1 MLSASDL
8 MTRSSVQQS
17 LDWLSGHAD
26 QTVYDAIT
34 ICEIPA
40 PTFQEAERG
49 AWVERQFRALGLTD
63 VDTDEVGNVYGRRPG
78 RGGGGSILLAAHLD
92 TVFPAGTPIAVRR
105 AYNRLYA
112 PGLVD
117 NSIAVASLLA
127 LARALSAT
135 HVKTNGDIWLVA
147 TVGEEGLGNLRGIRM
162 ACDRLGDR
170 VAAVVAVEGQ
180 GLGRVYTGVIGSRRY
195 KMTVRAPGGHSWGDF
210 GARSAIHE
218 LFKLGAAIASLE
230 VPSTPKVSYNIGV
243 IGGGTSV
250 NTIAEEAHCLLDM
263 RSGDPS
269 ALADIERRVM
279 ALVEEARQRP
289 DVVVE
294 TQLIGDR
301 PAGSIPQDH
310 PLIQAGVGALTAL
323 GASEAGFPII
333 FTEGSTDANI
343 PLSRGIPAT
352 CIAITTGGG
361 THTLGEFLDPEPV
374 ALGLKQL
381 ALLTLSVTG
390 VA

>member
-1 MLSASDL
+1 MVSTADL
-8 MTRSSVQQS
+8 MVRRSVQNA
-17 LDWLSGHAD
+17 LDWLAAHAD
-26 QTVYDAIT
+26 DTVYEAIT

-40 PTFQEAERG
+40 PTFHEAERG
-49 AWVERQFRALGLTD
+49 AWVAQQFQALGLAD

-78 RGGGGSILLAAHLD
+78 ARGGPGILLAAHLD

-117 NSIAVASLLA
+117 NSIAVAALLA
-127 LARALSAT
+127 LARALDAAQVAT
-135 HVKTNGDIWLVA
+135 DGDIWLVA
-147 TVGEEGLGNLRGIRM
+147 TVGEEGLGNLRGIRA
-162 ACDRLGDR
+162 ACDRLGER
-170 VAAVVAVEGQ
+170 VAAAVAVEGQ
-180 GLGRVYTGVIGSRRY
+180 GLGRVYTGAIGSRRY
-195 KMTVRAPGGHSWGDF
+195 KITVRAPGGHSWGDF

-218 LFKLGAAIASLE
+218 LFKLGAAIACLE
-230 VPSTPKVSYNIGV
+230 VPTSPKVSYNIGV

-263 RSGDPS
+263 RSGDPL
-269 ALADIERRVM
+269 ALADIEARIM
-279 ALVEEARQRP
+279 ALVEEARATP

-301 PAGSIPQDH
+301 PAGSLPEDH
-310 PLIQAGVGALTAL
+310 PLIQAAVGALKAL
-323 GASEAGFPII
+323 GADDLGFPII

-343 PLSRGIPAT
+343 PLSRNIPAT

-390 VA
+390 AA

>member
-1 MLSASDL
+1 MVSAADL
-8 MTRSSVQQS
+8 MARRPVQHA
-17 LDWLSGHAD
+17 LDWLSAHAD
-26 QTVYDAIT
+26 QTVDEAVT

-40 PTFQEAERG
+40 PTFQEGERG
-49 AWVERQFRALGLTD
+49 AWMERQFRALGLAD
-63 VDTDEVGNVYGRRPG
+63 VDMDEVGNVYGRRPG
-78 RGGGGSILLAAHLD
+78 KGGGESILLAAHLD

-127 LARALSAT
+127 LARALDAARVAT
-135 HVKTNGDIWLVA
+135 SGDIWLVA
-147 TVGEEGLGNLRGIRM
+147 TVGEEGLGNLRGIRA
-162 ACDRLGDR
+162 ACDRLGQR

-180 GLGRVYTGVIGSRRY
+180 GLGRVYTGAIGSRRY
-195 KMTVRAPGGHSWGDF
+195 KITVRAPGGHSWGDF

-230 VPSTPKVSYNIGV
+230 VPTTPKVSYNIGV

-263 RSGDPS
+263 RSGDPA
-269 ALADIERRVM
+269 ALADIEARIM
-279 ALVEEARQRP
+279 ALVEEARSTP
-289 DVVVE
+289 DVAVE

-301 PAGSIPQDH
+301 PAGSIPEDA
-310 PLIQAGVGALTAL
+310 PLIQGAVGALKVLRAE
-323 GASEAGFPII
+323 EAGFPII

-343 PLSRGIPAT
+343 PVSRGIPAT
-352 CIAITTGGG
+352 CVAITTGGG

-390 VA
+390 AA